1 MSSILREIALHC
13 KEGKCLSEVLSWA
26 NEFNAYDC
34 LDL

>member
-13 KEGKCLSEVLSWA
+13 KEGKYLSEVLSWA
-26 NEFNAYDC
+26 NEFDAYDC